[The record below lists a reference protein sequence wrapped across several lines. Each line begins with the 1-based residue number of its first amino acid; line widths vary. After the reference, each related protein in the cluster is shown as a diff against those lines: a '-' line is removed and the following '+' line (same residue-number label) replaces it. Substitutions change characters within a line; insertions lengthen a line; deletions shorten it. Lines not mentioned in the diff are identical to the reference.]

1 MCKDLLVYLSMQDVL
16 DRMEVAELVWQLEEV
31 TYGSWEEGPNGD
43 STWSKTLQLDV
54 PEVGCVCARA
64 CVSHVFAY
72 MSLSPFTFRACRR
85 MAAGGFTCL

>member
-1 MCKDLLVYLSMQDVL
+1 ML

-54 PEVGCVCARA
+54 PEVGCVRA
-64 CVSHVFAY
+64 CVRASAMFLPTCPFLLL
-72 MSLSPFTFRACRR
+72 LSERAEEWQLVASRVCKEVW
-85 MAAGGFTCL
+85 CLC